1 MKKII
6 AFAIAGWCLL
16 SACSKVASKA
26 DKEVDSY
33 PDIFP
38 DYTEVTVP
46 THIAPL
52 NFGLVD
58 KKITDAWALLSAEGE
73 SYGVKMKKG
82 TFHIPSSDWRNLLEK
97 AVGKSIQVAVTV
109 QKGKD
114 VVGYKPFEIYVSADP
129 MDGYIA

>member
-16 SACSKVASKA
+16 SACSKVAPKA

-52 NFGLVD
+52 LAWWIKRLPMHGLCSRQRGNRM
-58 KKITDAWALLSAEGE
+58 A
-73 SYGVKMKKG
+73 
-82 TFHIPSSDWRNLLEK
+82 
-97 AVGKSIQVAVTV
+97 
-109 QKGKD
+109 
-114 VVGYKPFEIYVSADP
+114 
-129 MDGYIA
+129 